1 MNIIFNLCGPVNV
14 FVKSCELDVYY
25 ELSTM
30 MAET

>member
-25 ELSTM
+25 
-30 MAET
+30 AKAVIYYDG